1 MKYVSLTE
9 FFSDNINLFINVI
22 ASLFA
27 LFFCFSVGFGLLF
40 FITLPLG
47 YIMGIVLSFP
57 LLIFVFLVFAA
68 LDICIYVSWCL
79 FVEFLNKFGAFYSPF
94 ATL

>member
-9 FFSDNINLFINVI
+9 FFSDNISLFVNVI

-27 LFFCFSVGFGLLF
+27 IFFCISAGFGLLF

-47 YIMGIVLSFP
+47 YIIGIVLSFP
-57 LLIFVFLVFAA
+57 ILIFVFLVFAA
-68 LDICIYVSWCL
+68 LDICICILVYVCRV
-79 FVEFLNKFGAFYSPF
+79 FR
-94 ATL
+94 

>member
-1 MKYVSLTE
+1 MKYVNLTE
-9 FFSDNINLFINVI
+9 FFSDNINLFMNVI

-47 YIMGIVLSFP
+47 YIIGIVLSFP
-57 LLIFVFLVFAA
+57 ILIFVFLVFVA
-68 LDICIYVSWCL
+68 LDIYICILVSVCRV
-79 FVEFLNKFGAFYSPF
+79 FK
-94 ATL
+94 

>member
-27 LFFCFSVGFGLLF
+27 IFFCISAGFGLLF

-57 LLIFVFLVFAA
+57 LLIFLFLVFAA
-68 LDICIYVSWCL
+68 LDICICILVSVCRV
-79 FVEFLNKFGAFYSPF
+79 FK
-94 ATL
+94 

>member
-1 MKYVSLTE
+1 MKYVNLTE
-9 FFSDNINLFINVI
+9 FFSDNISLFVKVI

-27 LFFCFSVGFGLLF
+27 IFFCISAGFGLLF

-57 LLIFVFLVFAA
+57 LLIFMFLVFAA
-68 LDICIYVSWCL
+68 LDICICILVSVCRV
-79 FVEFLNKFGAFYSPF
+79 FK
-94 ATL
+94 